1 MEVIKKLAKEVFDK
15 VALNHPNLGP
25 EKTID
30 MFVVEYTK
38 AVLFEATDVMRKSA
52 ADESPEVSKAMKV
65 AVVDVLDHFGV

>member
-1 MEVIKKLAKEVFDK
+1 MQVIKRLAKEVFDK
-15 VALNHPNLGP
+15 VSATNPGIGP
-25 EKTID
+25 EGMID
-30 MFVVEYTK
+30 AFVLEYTK